1 MNMIKVSFMVLP
13 EVYRMLQV
21 AAARASV
28 ALPVYVRDA
37 VFQVSQIDAAS
48 LSAQPDTR
56 MPRLTPTKRDILR
69 LLQSYKAQN
78 AGAPYM
84 TTGQI
89 KATLRFSD
97 QGIYI
102 NVRTLLREGLIER
115 GDNLSRTAEPGAPLK
130 TYTITDL
137 GDRSLSDD
145 QARVQTANDDYNE
158 RSQAAYDA
166 LTPVPQGVRPDDRTF
181 KPNVHAALRYI
192 AMAQLGRAIESE
204 ADVTAMRAA
213 HVRLCEAADMDV
225 TSGAHS
231 YGQILEKVAAKI
243 ETLGGFDAISD
254 RFNIG

>member
-1 MNMIKVSFMVLP
+1 MNMIKVSFMVAP

-21 AAARASV
+21 AAARASQ

-48 LSAQPDTR
+48 LAAQPETR
-56 MPRLTPTKRDILR
+56 MPRLTPTKRDILA
-69 LLQSYKAQN
+69 LLKSYRDQN

-89 KATLRFSD
+89 KATLKFSD

-115 GDNLSRTAEPGAPLK
+115 GDNLSRTSEPGAPLK

-137 GDRSLSDD
+137 GERSLSDD
-145 QARVQTANDDYNE
+145 LARVQTAHDEFNT

-166 LTPVPQGVRPDDRTF
+166 LTPQQPKPKGNDHTYAPQA
-181 KPNVHAALRYI
+181 HAMLRYI
-192 AMAQLGRAIESE
+192 AMAQLGRSIESE
-204 ADVTAMRAA
+204 ADVETMKATHAA
-213 HVRLCEAADMDV
+213 LVQACDADVAA
-225 TSGAHS
+225 GAHT
-231 YGQILEKVAAKI
+231 YAQILEKVTAKV
-243 ETLGGFDAISD
+243 EALGGVQAISD
-254 RFNIG
+254 RFN